1 MVLRKQKGSMQKKR
15 KEKKNVNK
23 FLTPYTKN
31 DVKLDYRFKYK
42 NRTIKLLGENTGR
55 KLLDI
60 HLRKFFCLYIYS
72 QARKTKAK
80 IM

>member
-31 DVKLDYRFKYK
+31 EVKMDYRFKYK